1 MLLSS
6 KIILLVVFILF
17 IIIQMRKN
25 ENDFP
30 DDIRSNLQD
39 LLRIANRN
47 SIQIQELEKA
57 VDLMRKD
64 FTYNTMNLEDFNEEY
79 KRFLKHLNT
88 YYKESA
94 KSQQVSEKIQIDIE
108 TLSSLLRNMD
118 LTRENLQGITN
129 SHEKSIGQLVSGA
142 ESNLNECIER
152 TERSMIRILTT
163 IKENA
168 RLNIKNYYT
177 LEEFERDLNGK

>member
-6 KIILLVVFILF
+6 KIILLVVVMLF

-25 ENDFP
+25 DFP
-30 DDIRSNLQD
+30 DEIRSNLQD

-47 SIQIQELEKA
+47 GIQIQELGKA
-57 VDLMRKD
+57 VDLLRKD
-64 FTYNTMNLEDFNEEY
+64 FAYSTMHLEDFNEEY

-94 KSQQVSEKIQIDIE
+94 KSQQVSEQIQTDIE
-108 TLSSLLRNMD
+108 TLNSLLKNMD

-142 ESNLNECIER
+142 ESNLNESIER
-152 TERSMIRILTT
+152 AEKSMIRILTT

-168 RLNIKNYYT
+168 RLNVKNHYT
-177 LEEFERDLNGK
+177 LEEFERDLNGN